1 MQQRILYGA
10 IMIAGVG
17 AILVADYLWG
27 IDAVVFAALA
37 FLACV
42 GYAELASMLEKI
54 GIRVPRVRGIVLCVV
69 VLLAMF
75 LLPVQPN
82 LGAALL
88 AGALLAACFL
98 FLGTARLENGRPDLA
113 GAAFGILGM
122 VYIGASLGSFLVLR
136 GLPADRRTGVVLFAT
151 VIAITK
157 ISDITAYFTGSFV
170 GKHKMTPTIS
180 PNKTW
185 EGFAGELAGG
195 AIVSL
200 VILGLCFHVMPAW
213 LAAGYG
219 VAISVAAC
227 GGDLVESKVK
237 RICGVKDSGSYLGA
251 FGGVL
256 DLVDSLLLA
265 GPAACLIALVS

>member
-1 MQQRILYGA
+1 
-10 IMIAGVG
+10 MIAGV
-17 AILVADYLWG
+17 AALLVADYLWG
-27 IDAVVFAALA
+27 LDAVVFAALA
-37 FLACV
+37 FLGCM

-54 GIRVPRVRGIVLCVV
+54 GIRVPRRRGIILCVV

-75 LLPVQPN
+75 LLPVHAG

-88 AGALLAACFL
+88 VIAFLAACFL
-98 FLGTARLENGRPDLA
+98 FLGAARLDKGRSDLT
-113 GAAFGILGM
+113 GAAFGILGL
-122 VYIGASLGSFLVLR
+122 VYVGVCLGSFFILR
-136 GLPADRRTGVVLFAT
+136 GLSADRRTGVVLFAA

-157 ISDITAYFTGSFV
+157 VSDITAYFTGSFI

-200 VILGLCFHVMPAW
+200 VVLWLCFGIMPAW
-213 LAAGYG
+213 FAAAYG
-219 VAISVAAC
+219 AAISVAAC

-256 DLVDSLLLA
+256 DLLDSLLLA
-265 GPAACLIALVS
+265 GPVACLIGLVC